1 MLRFLITRYEKGADI
16 PLARAKSRSC
26 GEVATQAKIL
36 YASAISRIR
45 SNVMPKADGIPRLQ
59 SWEDVKMYTY
69 DDIWDD
75 ESTKKTKFYHETLE
89 LYEEKEQ
96 RGESS

>member
-1 MLRFLITRYEKGADI
+1 MDSAEEKIEKGKTYLLGIGSGRQLAVYDKGYGLCVDLVDRNGKTI
-16 PLARAKSRSC
+16 PLAYFDDNDEL
-26 GEVATQAKIL
+26 GEDAVLT
-36 YASAISRIR
+36 
-45 SNVMPKADGIPRLQ
+45 
-59 SWEDVKMYTY
+59 MYTY

-96 RGESS
+96 QGESS

>member
-59 SWEDVKMYTY
+59 SWEDVNAPATFGSKICYFAK
-69 DDIWDD
+69 IA
-75 ESTKKTKFYHETLE
+75 
-89 LYEEKEQ
+89 
-96 RGESS
+96 